1 VAKKYDAD
9 FIRTSLVDPQAYIE
23 TGSGGSIGGD
33 KLYQQIRMPS
43 FGPNAE
49 LGANQISD
57 QDVEDLVAYL
67 VAPAQ

>member
-1 VAKKYDAD
+1 
-9 FIRTSLVDPQAYIE
+9 
-23 TGSGGSIGGD
+23 
-33 KLYQQIRMPS
+33 MPS